1 MIGPRCEAWHCE
13 GPLGESAGPFS
24 LPMLKIWSDVNPYA
38 LKYRVWKVGE
48 CKDKAI
54 FLSDLIHGPNE
65 HSKDNF
71 EVVEEKKQ
79 SLGIHHNES
88 KMGDDGYDEQ
98 RVASKKKR
106 SSKIECEAWHCLGPL
121 GERPGPFSLPLLRRW
136 SEINAGAS
144 KYKVWKVGQSEE
156 QAIPLN
162 DAISQILP
170 IKSEKN

>member
-1 MIGPRCEAWHCE
+1 
-13 GPLGESAGPFS
+13 
-24 LPMLKIWSDVNPYA
+24 
-38 LKYRVWKVGE
+38 
-48 CKDKAI
+48 
-54 FLSDLIHGPNE
+54 
-65 HSKDNF
+65 
-71 EVVEEKKQ
+71 
-79 SLGIHHNES
+79 
-88 KMGDDGYDEQ
+88 MGDDGYDEQ

-106 SSKIECEAWHCLGPL
+106 SSKIEREAWHCLGPL
-121 GERPGPFSLPLLRRW
+121 GERPGPFSLPLLRHW